1 MKTSPQRLFGHFNFP
16 SWECKVDM
24 SQGAL
29 MKLSMVL
36 ELAIILTRADFV
48 NWLRMLV
55 EKKSYKLKGR
65 FCNSSIACHV
75 LVHGIV
81 QAQ

>member
-1 MKTSPQRLFGHFNFP
+1 
-16 SWECKVDM
+16 
-24 SQGAL
+24 